1 MHVLVTAWRF
11 PRLDAARLALAPDLR
26 FVMHAA
32 SSLHWLVSDD
42 FWATGLPV
50 SQAGAAMAPAVAEL
64 SLGFTLSLLRRTHRH
79 DHALHSGQSWET
91 AIGTERPREISG
103 ARIGVVG
110 ASRTGRRYIDMCRAL
125 GADVRVHDPYVRPD
139 DPLATLTTGLRDLLA
154 TSDVVALHAPATPET
169 HGMIGADEIAA
180 MRDGTRF
187 VNTSRPSL
195 VDMDALFDAVAS
207 GRIDAALDV
216 FDSEPLPVD
225 DRWRGLPNVLLTPH
239 IAGATADSRQR
250 AGRIVVEEIHA
261 ASGRRAPG
269 ARAHARRPGEQGMT
283 MTTARNILLLHCH
296 DLGRFLG
303 AYKVP
308 TVVSPHLDA
317 LAAQST
323 LFEAAFATAPH
334 CSPARASLFTGTY
347 PQTNGVLGLTHD
359 PFGWDLTDP
368 ATHLAGLLGAA
379 GYTTELIG
387 VHHESRVLPDDVV
400 AERLGFDRV
409 RSGGD
414 RDVVV
419 ERTVEALD
427 RAAAVDAPFYLQV
440 GFHEPHRT
448 PSRNDRPG
456 VMGFLGDTVTADD
469 SLGITVPPYL
479 RDDEGA
485 REEIAELQGA
495 VRHMDEGVGS
505 ILSHLDALG
514 LSDDTIVVFTTD
526 HGLALP
532 RAKCT
537 LYDPGLEVALMMR
550 VPGLA

>member
-1 MHVLVTAWRF
+1 MT
-11 PRLDAARLALAPDLR
+11 
-26 FVMHAA
+26 
-32 SSLHWLVSDD
+32 
-42 FWATGLPV
+42 
-50 SQAGAAMAPAVAEL
+50 VA
-64 SLGFTLSLLRRTHRH
+64 
-79 DHALHSGQSWET
+79 
-91 AIGTERPREISG
+91 
-103 ARIGVVG
+103 
-110 ASRTGRRYIDMCRAL
+110 
-125 GADVRVHDPYVRPD
+125 
-139 DPLATLTTGLRDLLA
+139 
-154 TSDVVALHAPATPET
+154 
-169 HGMIGADEIAA
+169 
-180 MRDGTRF
+180 
-187 VNTSRPSL
+187 
-195 VDMDALFDAVAS
+195 
-207 GRIDAALDV
+207 
-216 FDSEPLPVD
+216 
-225 DRWRGLPNVLLTPH
+225 
-239 IAGATADSRQR
+239 
-250 AGRIVVEEIHA
+250 
-261 ASGRRAPG
+261 
-269 ARAHARRPGEQGMT
+269 
-283 MTTARNILLLHCH
+283 TARNILLLHCH

-303 AYKVP
+303 AYEVP

-317 LAAQST
+317 LAAQSA

-368 ATHLAGLLGAA
+368 STHLAGRLRAA
-379 GYTTELIG
+379 GYATELIG
-387 VHHESRVLPDDVV
+387 VHHESRVLVDDLV

-414 RDVVV
+414 RDTVV
-419 ERTVEALD
+419 ERGVEALD
-427 RAAAVDAPFYLQV
+427 RAAAADTPFYLQV

-448 PSRNDRPG
+448 PSKNDRPG

-469 SLGITVPPYL
+469 SLGLTVPPYL
-479 RDDEGA
+479 QDDEGA

-550 VPGLA
+550 VPGRPEWRARRVDAMVSHVDVLPTLFELVGLPRPSDSQGVSLVPVVEQGRPARAHTFGQLTHHIYYDPKRAARSASYKLVANFANSPQAMDPTQSWVHRSLPAVLNGPTIGSSPALELYDLVRDPHECDNRAEDPALAHVRARLAEALLRWMRETDDPLLNPDPLLPRHGAALAALTDAAHATAPLAAPSGPDAPTEPSRPGSADGQGVALPRERESA